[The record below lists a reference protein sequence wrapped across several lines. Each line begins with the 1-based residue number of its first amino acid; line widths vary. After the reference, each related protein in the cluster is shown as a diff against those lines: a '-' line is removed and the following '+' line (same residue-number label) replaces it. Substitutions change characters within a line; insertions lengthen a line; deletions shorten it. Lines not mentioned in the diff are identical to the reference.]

1 VAGVFSSLVNLQKS
15 KTRPRRK
22 TVEPPLDRYSPRDY
36 AQPYLR
42 GREVTGP
49 PHADDEAFPPRE
61 PDEAEREAQE
71 LEDGSLDPD
80 ELTGEP
86 AWWDEGSDDET

>member
-1 VAGVFSSLVNLQKS
+1 V
-15 KTRPRRK
+15 
-22 TVEPPLDRYSPRDY
+22 
-36 AQPYLR
+36 

-49 PHADDEAFPPRE
+49 PHADDKALPARQS
-61 PDEAEREAQE
+61 DEAEREAEE

-86 AWWDEGSDDET
+86 AWWDEGGDDET

>member
-1 VAGVFSSLVNLQKS
+1 M
-15 KTRPRRK
+15 
-22 TVEPPLDRYSPRDY
+22 
-36 AQPYLR
+36 
-42 GREVTGP
+42 TGP
-49 PHADDEAFPPRE
+49 PHADDEALPPGE
-61 PDEAEREAQE
+61 SDDAEQEADE